1 MFMTDQINLKLK
13 MFHEAKA
20 PVANGLKRDETL
32 VLLQFIGG
40 AANG

>member
-1 MFMTDQINLKLK
+1 MTCHTKLMLK
-13 MFHEAKA
+13 FRDATA
-20 PVANGLKRDETL
+20 IIANGIRCDETL

>member
-1 MFMTDQINLKLK
+1 MTDNINLKRK
-13 MFHEAKA
+13 MFHETKA
-20 PVANGLKRDETL
+20 PFANGIRCDETL

>member
-1 MFMTDQINLKLK
+1 MTDQINLKLK
-13 MFHEAKA
+13 MFDETKA
-20 PVANGLKRDETL
+20 PVAIGIRCDETL

>member
-1 MFMTDQINLKLK
+1 MTDPINLKLK

-20 PVANGLKRDETL
+20 RIANGIRCDETL